1 MKRIVLFFVIYV
13 CVSFLHAR
21 DALESVQEIHKNVG
35 NSLLK
40 IRKHYP
46 ESQQQVY
53 ATIDQVSK
61 LCDISKKQHSKK
73 KSFKI
78 ALGEERKKNQEM
90 IEKVERVAHKIVALQ
105 EQVLEKDRKI
115 ASLLQ
120 HESSPVIAMMPSSAS
135 PTNVAFVG
143 TPDVL
148 TEEKVEKVESSKAT
162 EKKSE
167 ASSPSK

>member
-1 MKRIVLFFVIYV
+1 MKRIVLFLVIYV
-13 CVSFLHAR
+13 CLPFVYAR

-40 IRKHYP
+40 IRKNYP

-61 LCDISKKQHSKK
+61 LCDISKKQHSKR

-78 ALGEERKKNQEM
+78 ALGEEQRKNKEV
-90 IEKVERVAHKIVALQ
+90 IEKVERVAQKIVELQ
-105 EQVLEKDRKI
+105 EQIFEKDRKI

-120 HESSPVIAMMPSSAS
+120 HDSSSQVAVALPAAS
-135 PTNVAFVG
+135 PTKVSFAG
-143 TPDVL
+143 TPEVL
-148 TEEKVEKVESSKAT
+148 TKEEVENNKT
-162 EKKSE
+162 IEKKAEKE
-167 ASSPSK
+167 APSK